1 MNSPAYF
8 EIQASNPKVLV
19 DFYGKIFNWKFTE
32 EKGLPIEYHRIDTE
46 GMRGAIL
53 ARPANVPPTECG
65 TNAFTCS
72 MQVEDFDATA
82 KVILENG
89 GMEAMPKFAVPGKC
103 WQGYFLDPDHN
114 VFGLF
119 EVDENAR

>member
-1 MNSPAYF
+1 MNTLAYF
-8 EIQASNPKVLV
+8 EIQASEPKTLV
-19 DFYGKIFNWKFTE
+19 DFYGKVFGWNFTE
-32 EKGLPIEYHRIDTE
+32 QKGLPIEYYHIETE
-46 GMRGAIL
+46 GITGGIL
-53 ARPANVPPTECG
+53 KRPAAVPPMESG

-82 KVILENG
+82 KLILENG

-103 WQGYFLDPDHN
+103 WQGYFIDPDHN

-119 EVDENAR
+119 EVDEDAR